1 MFTPFFTLLRARG
14 LSVSLNEWFT
24 LNEALDRGLG
34 CAGLSD
40 FYFLCRSVLIKS
52 ETDYSAYHRAFLEY
66 FWEVIEA
73 SEQPLPD
80 NLLRWL
86 DRPSVNL
93 DNFDPEAAKSCCAP
107 SSTRFAGCLRSGCA
121 SSMRSITAETIGSV
135 RAGCPAS
142 ATRATVRP
150 ASASGDARCTG
161 APFEVAG
168 ERQFEDFRQDT
179 GHHAAA
185 APARTAQAAAVFRQG

>member
-34 CAGLSD
+34 CAGLTD

-52 ETDYSAYHRAFLEY
+52 EAVYSAYHRAFLEY

-93 DNFDPEAAKSCCAP
+93 DNFDPEAAKKL
-107 SSTRFAGCLRSGCA
+107 LRTELDEIRR
-121 SSMRSITAETIGSV
+121 M
-135 RAGCPAS
+135 
-142 ATRATVRP
+142 
-150 ASASGDARCTG
+150 
-161 APFEVAG
+161 FE
-168 ERQFEDFRQDT
+168 ERLREQHEEHN
-179 GHHAAA
+179 G
-185 APARTAQAAAVFRQG
+185 GN

>member
-73 SEQPLPD
+73 SEQPLPTTFCAGSTGPRSISTTSI
-80 NLLRWL
+80 LR
-86 DRPSVNL
+86 RP
-93 DNFDPEAAKSCCAP
+93 KSCCAP

-135 RAGCPAS
+135 RAVSGFGNAGNSPTGIRVGGRS
-142 ATRATVRP
+142 VHRRA
-150 ASASGDARCTG
+150 
-161 APFEVAG
+161 F
-168 ERQFEDFRQDT
+168 
-179 GHHAAA
+179 
-185 APARTAQAAAVFRQG
+185 

>member
-52 ETDYSAYHRAFLEY
+52 EADYSAYHRAFLEY

-93 DNFDPEAAKSCCAP
+93 DNFDPEAAKKL
-107 SSTRFAGCLRSGCA
+107 LRTELDEIRR
-121 SSMRSITAETIGSV
+121 MFEERLREQHEEH
-135 RAGCPAS
+135 
-142 ATRATVRP
+142 
-150 ASASGDARCTG
+150 TG
-161 APFEVAG
+161 G
-168 ERQFEDFRQDT
+168 N
-179 GHHAAA
+179 
-185 APARTAQAAAVFRQG
+185 